1 MSKGRYSDGQPQ
13 SSQPLQR
20 LPHGSACGA
29 RRAGNARR
37 ACRRAGLV
45 VLGAAALFAFP
56 AGAAWAQ
63 GPENN
68 MVEAVV
74 EAFMQ
79 PGRKIYVAPG
89 LLMTEAMVN
98 AGFIGRPRHSV
109 ATLEKVRERFDATI
123 AYPEEAIKCKDR
135 SRPETCTL
143 PGDGMLFQFVL
154 PERPARTDVL
164 PVRVILY
171 HDGRGEG
178 GQILREVWDLVL
190 RREQYTGWRVVHR
203 NLVVKENGP
212 G

>member
-1 MSKGRYSDGQPQ
+1 MSSGRYSNGQPRT
-13 SSQPLQR
+13 SRPVHR
-20 LPHGSACGA
+20 PPHGSACAA
-29 RRAGNARR
+29 RRVEYARR

-56 AGAAWAQ
+56 AEAAWAQ

-89 LLMTEAMVN
+89 LLITQAMVN
-98 AGFIGRPRHSV
+98 AGFMGRPRHSV
-109 ATLEKVRERFDATI
+109 ATLERVRERFDATI

-154 PERPARTDVL
+154 PEQPLRNDVL

-190 RREQYTGWRVVHR
+190 RRERYTGWRVVHR
-203 NLVVKENGP
+203 NLVARENGP
-212 G
+212 